1 MPFPSFPHSTF
12 SPLFSTSFPH
22 PTTRHHFPFLFL
34 GQGCCQREALT
45 QQAAERTHRP
55 VIRGLAQHEGR
66 TMARDNIYE
75 NMLMTE
81 AAPRPKGNPPE
92 TSVLWRQR
100 GRGIV
105 TAVLLLLSLALATSL
120 LAVTLL
126 YLRAQSKLQA
136 VEEAVQKL
144 QVSLQPDDAS
154 DVSAKGSDSLQLL
167 DEAQA
172 GVRLLKAQ
180 LGNVSAAYG
189 EIQIRLD
196 ICAARAAVKDCCS
209 DVLTKLSR
217 GWRFYGGNL
226 YYFSKGKKSWDASE
240 RFCVSQDSH
249 LTSVS
254 SQAEQEFLS
263 SKTQGEDHWIGLT
276 DRETEGSWRWVDG
289 TEYRADASRGFWVH
303 NQPDNW
309 DQKIGSREDC
319 VDMYPINRNLWN
331 DANCTLLFRWICKQV
346 HGQAGFEDNLKQQQ
360 KQCP

>member
-1 MPFPSFPHSTF
+1 
-12 SPLFSTSFPH
+12 
-22 PTTRHHFPFLFL
+22 
-34 GQGCCQREALT
+34 
-45 QQAAERTHRP
+45 
-55 VIRGLAQHEGR
+55 
-66 TMARDNIYE
+66 MARENIYE
-75 NMLMTE
+75 NMPMTE
-81 AAPRPKGNPPE
+81 AASRPKENAPK
-92 TSVLWRQR
+92 TSVPWWHK
-100 GRGIV
+100 GWGIV

-144 QVSLQPDDAS
+144 QVSLQRDNSS
-154 DVSAKGSDSLQLL
+154 DLSAKGSDSLQLL

-172 GVRLLKAQ
+172 GVWLLKAQ
-180 LGNVSAAYG
+180 LDNDSAAYG

-196 ICAARAAVKDCCS
+196 NVSAARAAVQGRYS

-226 YYFSKGKKSWDASE
+226 YYFSQEEKSWDEAE

-263 SKTQGEDHWIGLT
+263 SKTKGKAHWIGLT
-276 DRETEGSWRWVDG
+276 DRETEGSWRWADG
-289 TEYRADASRGFWVH
+289 TEYRADASRGFWEE

-309 DQKIGSREDC
+309 DQGTGGREDC
-319 VDMYPINRNLWN
+319 VEIRTMELNMWN
-331 DANCTLLFRWICKQV
+331 DANCTLPSRWICKQA
-346 HGQAGFEDNLKQQQ
+346 HGQAGL
-360 KQCP
+360 